1 MIWTSWQVRDGFIAL
16 FTVLALLV
24 FCLSMTFAT
33 VYLSIDGSQEGW
45 MSARGEDALQFS
57 EGCAEDALL
66 LSIRDENYDGG
77 SYEYMGGECSVDISK
92 DGAVWTAD
100 VVGTKNGFTR
110 SIRIV
115 FDYVVGPPGSITL
128 QSWLEG

>member
-1 MIWTSWQVRDGFIAL
+1 MMWIPQKIRAGFIAL
-16 FTVLALLV
+16 FTVLALLA
-24 FCLSMTFAT
+24 FFLSMTFASA
-33 VYLSIDGSQEGW
+33 YLSIDESKGGL
-45 MSARGEDALQFS
+45 MSARAEDALQFS

-77 SYEYMGGECSVDISK
+77 AYEYMNGECSVDISK

-115 FDYVVGPPGSITL
+115 FEYVVGPPGIITL